1 MSVSINLT
9 NTVYK
14 NNKQI
19 NQIRIIIPKRYIK
32 KACLR
37 NKIRRRIKHILRINN
52 INNALVK
59 YFYEKVLDFQDLK
72 IILLKKEES
81 NK

>member
-1 MSVSINLT
+1 MSISINFA

-14 NNKQI
+14 KNKQA
-19 NQIRIIIPKRYIK
+19 NQIKIIIPKKYIK

-59 YFYEKVLDFQDLK
+59 YFYEKVLDFQKLQ
-72 IILLKKEES
+72 IILLKTEENS
-81 NK
+81 K